1 MLSDFLERPK
11 IMKDVAVSISEL
23 NELFY
28 PFYLVPRY
36 TVISEPDANKL
47 QILADST
54 RDGYRRVDGKY

>member
-1 MLSDFLERPK
+1 
-11 IMKDVAVSISEL
+11 MKDVAVSISEL
-23 NELFY
+23 NEVFY

-54 RDGYRRVDGKY
+54 RKGYKRVDGKY